1 MGEGGSDSLSRSV
14 MGGEGVSLSVKVCDA
29 IGCNV
34 CHACDTFT
42 TMSLVSV
49 RSLCKPLLPIIE
61 DPGSFII
68 EGGGQTSTL
77 ILEDFL
83 SVRVSQNYCLN
94 VCHVCDHSLIK
105 LLSRL

>member
-1 MGEGGSDSLSRSV
+1 MGEGGSDSLSRSG

-61 DPGSFII
+61 DPGSIII
-68 EGGGQTSTL
+68 EGGG
-77 ILEDFL
+77 
-83 SVRVSQNYCLN
+83 
-94 VCHVCDHSLIK
+94 K
-105 LLSRL
+105 LLPLYLKTFFQFVFHKIIA